1 MMSCRRQGAR
11 KRSGCTKCKEQ
22 HIRCSEELPRCGR
35 CQRLNLECVRGLK
48 LVFREDAIQRGI
60 KFGREGVWT
69 KRPGT
74 NMRKPINRAIF
85 QGVPLDQYANRWV
98 FLNLGNVDFQDT
110 DIAPCPPLQSCRSA
124 SWTPTPTSSIFHH
137 PLHSFPDT
145 ESYLLDYFIRGISPA
160 CTLSELHNP
169 YASLLVPLCFVS
181 VTLRHALLAVA
192 GNQLCLLGEDQFME
206 QAYRYKDLALQGIR
220 QEISSGM
227 HDDATVASILML
239 CFQEISD
246 DCSLSWVVHLRA
258 GLKLIDYNTTNS
270 ASDLW
275 KFFRMYFVAHHIMSR
290 TASEFWPEDEKSQL
304 WPDCENLD
312 EFDMLMGCS
321 RGLMTL
327 INRISILGSEKDKI
341 LKVRALTAREVEK
354 YDNMASDIG
363 TALLSLR
370 QKLPKDASGRKDLK
384 LVARVK
390 RLAALL
396 YLTERLGH
404 FSPKPGSLGVRTSA
418 SFNLTTWD
426 VEDAEPWVFTTSE
439 PSSSVREQ
447 RENAHYNGGKSFS
460 SDTSSDD
467 DVDIRHDEKILLYGR
482 SKKHLV
488 SSMVKLISMLPD
500 MSTLLWPL
508 FVLGNAILENEEQRR
523 FVLDRLASM
532 QKMENLGSVRRT
544 INAVRHAF
552 TTQGLLIAGG
562 RGWGH
567 ESYRYISLA

>member
-1 MMSCRRQGAR
+1 
-11 KRSGCTKCKEQ
+11 
-22 HIRCSEELPRCGR
+22 
-35 CQRLNLECVRGLK
+35 
-48 LVFREDAIQRGI
+48 
-60 KFGREGVWT
+60 
-69 KRPGT
+69 
-74 NMRKPINRAIF
+74 MRKPINRALF

-98 FLNLGNVDFQDT
+98 FLNLGNVDFQDIDST
-110 DIAPCPPLQSCRSA
+110 SRPPLQSCRSGFVTTA
-124 SWTPTPTSSIFHH
+124 SWTPTPTSPIFHH

-181 VTLRHALLAVA
+181 ITLRHALLAVA
-192 GNQLCLLGEDQFME
+192 GHQLCLLGEDQFME
-206 QAYRYKDLALQGIR
+206 QACCYKDLSLQGIR

-239 CFQEISD
+239 CFQ
-246 DCSLSWVVHLRA
+246 
-258 GLKLIDYNTTNS
+258 
-270 ASDLW
+270 
-275 KFFRMYFVAHHIMSR
+275 
-290 TASEFWPEDEKSQL
+290 
-304 WPDCENLD
+304 

-341 LKVRALTAREVEK
+341 LKVRALTSHEVEK

-370 QKLPKDASGRKDLK
+370 QKLPKDAAGRNDLK

-390 RLAALL
+390 HLAALL

-404 FSPKPGSLGVRTSA
+404 FSPKPGSLSAKTYA
-418 SFNLTTWD
+418 SFNVTTCD
-426 VEDAEPWVFTTSE
+426 VEDAKPWVFTTSE
-439 PSSSVREQ
+439 PSSSMREQ
-447 RENAHYNGGKSFS
+447 RQNAYYSGGNSFS
-460 SDTSSDD
+460 SDTSSEDG
-467 DVDIRHDEKILLYGR
+467 VDIWHDEKILLYGR

-508 FVLGNAILENEEQRR
+508 FVLGNASLENEEQRR

-532 QKMENLGSVRRT
+532 QKMENLASVRRT
-544 INAVRHAF
+544 IDAVRHAF
-552 TTQGLLIAGG
+552 TTQGLLTSGD
-562 RGWGH
+562 RRWGH